1 MDIGY
6 NISEIRKKL
15 PSTVKLVA
23 VSKFKPSEDILE
35 AYKAGQ
41 RAFAESRPQEL
52 ATKASELPHD
62 IEWHFIGHLQTNKIK
77 LVLPHVTL
85 IHSIDSR
92 HLLEEVSRQA
102 SASGKTIDCLLEVHI
117 ASEDAKQGFSAEE
130 AFETASSAYSGI
142 RLRGLMGMATFT
154 EDKILVRDEFHKLK
168 QTFDRIKDSLDKDL
182 SESFDTVSMG
192 MSGDYLT
199 AIEEG
204 TTLVRI
210 GSAIF
215 GSRNKTEI

>member
-1 MDIGY
+1 M
-6 NISEIRKKL
+6 
-15 PSTVKLVA
+15 A

-35 AYKAGQ
+35 AYEAGQ

-52 ATKASELPHD
+52 AAKASELPHD
-62 IEWHFIGHLQTNKIK
+62 IEWHFIGHLQTNKIR
-77 LVLPHVTL
+77 LVLPYVTL

-102 SASGKTIDCLLEVHI
+102 SVSGKVIDCLLEVHI
-117 ASEDAKQGFSAEE
+117 ASEETKQGFSDEE
-130 AFETASSAYSGI
+130 AFETASSVYPGI
-142 RLRGLMGMATFT
+142 RLRGLMGMATDT
-154 EDKILVRDEFHKLK
+154 EDNLLVRNEFRHLK
-168 QTFDRIKDSLDKDL
+168 QTFDRIKQSLDKGI

-215 GSRNKTEI
+215 GKRNKTEI